1 MATDTPSRAHARRA
15 AVIEFI
21 DRYITEWGHP
31 PTVREIAS
39 GLCIPSTSSVQR
51 ELEWLRAHGA
61 LTWRAGKPRTFA
73 VNPAAGQ
80 IIKEA

>member
-1 MATDTPSRAHARRA
+1 MATDQVSHAHARRS

-21 DRYITEWGHP
+21 DGYITEWGHP

-61 LTWRAGKPRTFA
+61 LSWRAGKPRTFK

-80 IIKEA
+80 IIEEA